1 MEWRRNRCWR
11 GVGYGKGE
19 KVEGIDYSLYLVT
32 DRSLAKGRS
41 MAEIVREAVAGGVT
55 CVQLR
60 EKRCGTREL
69 LEEARAAKAALQG
82 TGVPLIVNDR
92 VDVALAVGAE
102 GVHVGQGDMPI
113 GDVRRLAPKG
123 WIVGVSAESVEDAVR
138 AESEGADYVGAS
150 PVFATA
156 TKADHAAPL
165 GLDGLMRMRAS
176 VKIPIVA
183 IGGIHAGNA
192 REVVRAGADGLA
204 TVSAIVAAESPRAA
218 AAELRR
224 EIEAARGAKK

>member
-1 MEWRRNRCWR
+1 M
-11 GVGYGKGE
+11 
-19 KVEGIDYSLYLVT
+19 EGIDYSLYLVT

-113 GDVRRLAPKG
+113 GDVRGLAPKG

-138 AESEGADYVGAS
+138 AEFEGADYVGAS